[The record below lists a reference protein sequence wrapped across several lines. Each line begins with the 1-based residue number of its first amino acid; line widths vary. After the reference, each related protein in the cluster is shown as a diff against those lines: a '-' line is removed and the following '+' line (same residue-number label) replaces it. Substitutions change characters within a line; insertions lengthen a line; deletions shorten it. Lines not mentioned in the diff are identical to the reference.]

1 MSCCSSSTVVIYI
14 LLGYMITYTLFIFII
29 FVLSVLLYEWM
40 EKKSV
45 NESDFFGKCKKPA

>member
-40 EKKSV
+40 EKKI
-45 NESDFFGKCKKPA
+45 GK